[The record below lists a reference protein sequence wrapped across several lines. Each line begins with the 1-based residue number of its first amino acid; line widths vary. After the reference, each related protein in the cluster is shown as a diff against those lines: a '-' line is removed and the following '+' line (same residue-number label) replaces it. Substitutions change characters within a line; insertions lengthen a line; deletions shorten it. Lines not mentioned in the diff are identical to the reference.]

1 MTTALWPTI
10 SHQDVAAPAPRTWAF
25 AVWRALI
32 CCLLFSIIFLPE
44 FVRDGVSE
52 PSLPYAK
59 VAGGFRF
66 IDLAILFVVF
76 GHVVALGCLR
86 TKVMRFPRSLVLP
99 GLAFLGCIGVA
110 ICYGRSRGGS
120 NFFFDWR
127 GLALGI
133 GLYFVWSL
141 CLRNSRDVAAAI
153 RVFAVY
159 MAARIA
165 LLYVLYLAGYRD
177 TLAGVPIPIFDGPVL
192 SCTVFTGLLAFRYSE
207 SSRGASRLLWS
218 CLAAAA
224 YMFVLLCFRRT
235 YWGELAVGTCIL
247 LLLQKRNRIRN
258 VVLLVGMVALAA
270 VILGASFSS
279 RIQSIDVTRGD
290 GEFSADNANHVYDLM
305 DAWYQVR
312 QSPLMG
318 IGVGTSYSTWHIR
331 NWKTESV
338 MVHNAPLHVWLKY
351 GITGLICYLWFH
363 IALLRWLYRR
373 SQAATSRD
381 TAFLGA
387 AFAYLAAQFA
397 MTLGFAPWPY
407 SELQLTTLISFIL
420 AAAATADQHQLFRSG
435 IQNSSA
441 VRCSGRAGLQAG
453 VKGTFTE
460 KSSAA
465 EVVDLSG

>member
-1 MTTALWPTI
+1 MTTTPWPAI
-10 SHQDVAAPAPRTWAF
+10 SRPDVADPALRPWTVTF
-25 AVWRALI
+25 WRALVF
-32 CCLLFSIIFLPE
+32 CLLFSIIFLPE
-44 FVRDGVSE
+44 FVREGVSDS
-52 PSLPYAK
+52 SLPYAK
-59 VAGGFRF
+59 LVGGFRF
-66 IDLAILFVVF
+66 IDVAILFLVLCHGV
-76 GHVVALGCLR
+76 GLGCLR
-86 TKVMRFPRSLVLP
+86 GKAVRFPRPLLFP

-110 ICYGRSRGGS
+110 IGYGRSRGGS

-141 CLRNSRDVAAAI
+141 WLRRALDVAAAV
-153 RVFAVY
+153 RVFVIY
-159 MAARIA
+159 MAARIG

-192 SCTVFTGLLAFRYSE
+192 SCIVFTGLLAFRYRE
-207 SSRGASRLLWS
+207 SSTGGARLLWS

-224 YMFVLLCFRRT
+224 YLFVLLCFRRT
-235 YWGELAVGTCIL
+235 YWGELALGTFIL
-247 LLLQKRNRIRN
+247 LLLHKRNRIRN
-258 VVLLVGMVALAA
+258 LVLLACMVAIAA
-270 VILGASFSS
+270 GILGASFSS
-279 RIQSIDVTRGD
+279 RIRSLDVTRD
-290 GEFSADNANHVYDLM
+290 DSEFSADNANHVYDLL

-318 IGVGTSYSTWHIR
+318 IGLGTSYSTWHIR

-363 IALLRWLYRR
+363 IALLAWLYRHSKAGAFR
-373 SQAATSRD
+373 DAA
-381 TAFLGA
+381 FFGA

-420 AAAATADQHQLFRSG
+420 AAAATADNLPP
-435 IQNSSA
+435 
-441 VRCSGRAGLQAG
+441 VRFDS
-453 VKGTFTE
+453 
-460 KSSAA
+460 
-465 EVVDLSG
+465 

>member
-10 SHQDVAAPAPRTWAF
+10 PHQDVAPRTWAIAF
-25 AVWRALI
+25 WRALI

-44 FVRDGVSE
+44 FARDGVSD
-52 PSLPYAK
+52 PGLPYAK

-76 GHVVALGCLR
+76 GHGVALGCLR
-86 TKVMRFPRSLVLP
+86 SKVMRFPRPLVLP

-110 ICYGRSRGGS
+110 LAYGRSRGGS

-141 CLRNSRDVAAAI
+141 WLRNSRDVAAAI
-153 RVFAVY
+153 RVLAIY

-192 SCTVFTGLLAFRYSE
+192 SCIVFTALLAFRYRE

-218 CLAAAA
+218 CLAVAA
-224 YMFVLLCFRRT
+224 YLFVLLCFRRT
-235 YWGELAVGTCIL
+235 YWGELAVGTFIL
-247 LLLQKRNRIRN
+247 LLLQKRNRIHN
-258 VVLLVGMVALAA
+258 VVLLAGMVALAA

-279 RIQSIDVTRGD
+279 RIQSLDVTRD
-290 GEFSADNANHVYDLM
+290 DSEFSADNANHVYDLM

-351 GITGLICYLWFH
+351 GIAGLICYVWFH

-373 SQAATSRD
+373 SQATTSRR
-381 TAFLGA
+381 TAFLST
-387 AFAYLAAQFA
+387 AFAYLTAQFA

-420 AAAATADQHQLFRSG
+420 AAAATADSPPL
-435 IQNSSA
+435 
-441 VRCSGRAGLQAG
+441 VRLDS
-453 VKGTFTE
+453 
-460 KSSAA
+460 
-465 EVVDLSG
+465 

>member
-258 VVLLVGMVALAA
+258 VVLLVGMVALDA

>member
-10 SHQDVAAPAPRTWAF
+10 SHRDVAPRTWAV

-44 FVRDGVSE
+44 FVRDGVSD

>member
-207 SSRGASRLLWS
+207 SCRGASRLLWS

-279 RIQSIDVTRGD
+279 RIQSVDVTRD
-290 GEFSADNANHVYDLM
+290 DSEFSADNANHVYDLM

-312 QSPLMG
+312 QSPLIG

-363 IALLRWLYRR
+363 IALLGWLYRR
-373 SQAATSRD
+373 SQAASCRH
-381 TAFLGA
+381 TAFMGA

-420 AAAATADQHQLFRSG
+420 AAAATADSLPL
-435 IQNSSA
+435 
-441 VRCSGRAGLQAG
+441 VRFDS
-453 VKGTFTE
+453 
-460 KSSAA
+460 
-465 EVVDLSG
+465 

>member
-10 SHQDVAAPAPRTWAF
+10 SYQDVAAPAPRSWAVAF
-25 AVWRALI
+25 WRALI
-32 CCLLFSIIFLPE
+32 FCLLFSIIFLPE
-44 FVRDGVSE
+44 FVRDGVSD

-76 GHVVALGCLR
+76 GHVVALGCLHS
-86 TKVMRFPRSLVLP
+86 KVVRFPRPLIVP
-99 GLAFLGCIGVA
+99 GLAFLGCIGLA
-110 ICYGRSRGGS
+110 IGYGRSRGGG

-141 CLRNSRDVAAAI
+141 WLRNSFDVAAAV
-153 RVFAVY
+153 RVFAIY
-159 MAARIA
+159 MAARIG
-165 LLYVLYLAGYRD
+165 LLYALYLAGYRD

-192 SCTVFTGLLAFRYSE
+192 SCIVFTGLLAFRYRE
-207 SSRGASRLLWS
+207 SSSGTSKLLWS
-218 CLAAAA
+218 GLAVAA
-224 YMFVLLCFRRT
+224 YLFVLLCFRRT
-235 YWGELAVGTCIL
+235 YWGELAVGTLIL
-247 LLLQKRNRIRN
+247 LLLQQRNRIRN
-258 VVLLVGMVALAA
+258 LVLLAGLVALAA

-279 RIQSIDVTRGD
+279 RIQSLDVTRD
-290 GEFSADNANHVYDLM
+290 DTEFSADNANHVYDLM

-312 QSPLMG
+312 QSPVMG

-363 IALLRWLYRR
+363 LALLRWLYRH
-373 SQAATSRD
+373 SKAAMSRN

-407 SELQLTTLISFIL
+407 SELQLTTLISFLL
-420 AAAATADQHQLFRSG
+420 AAAATAADPPPLRFES
-435 IQNSSA
+435 
-441 VRCSGRAGLQAG
+441 
-453 VKGTFTE
+453 
-460 KSSAA
+460 
-465 EVVDLSG
+465 

>member
-1 MTTALWPTI
+1 MTIALWLTI
-10 SHQDVAAPAPRTWAF
+10 SHQHVAPRTWALAF
-25 AVWRALI
+25 WRALT

>member
-1 MTTALWPTI
+1 
-10 SHQDVAAPAPRTWAF
+10 
-25 AVWRALI
+25 
-32 CCLLFSIIFLPE
+32 
-44 FVRDGVSE
+44 
-52 PSLPYAK
+52 
-59 VAGGFRF
+59 
-66 IDLAILFVVF
+66 
-76 GHVVALGCLR
+76 
-86 TKVMRFPRSLVLP
+86 
-99 GLAFLGCIGVA
+99 
-110 ICYGRSRGGS
+110 
-120 NFFFDWR
+120 
-127 GLALGI
+127 
-133 GLYFVWSL
+133 
-141 CLRNSRDVAAAI
+141 
-153 RVFAVY
+153 
-159 MAARIA
+159 
-165 LLYVLYLAGYRD
+165 
-177 TLAGVPIPIFDGPVL
+177 VL

>member
-10 SHQDVAAPAPRTWAF
+10 SSRDIALRPWAISF
-25 AVWRALI
+25 WRALI

-44 FVRDGVSE
+44 FVRDGVSDL
-52 PSLPYAK
+52 SLPYAK

-76 GHVVALGCLR
+76 VHVVALGCLR
-86 TKVMRFPRSLVLP
+86 SNVMRFPRPLVLP

-110 ICYGRSRGGS
+110 IAYGRSRGGS

-141 CLRNSRDVAAAI
+141 WLRNGFDVAAAV
-153 RVFAVY
+153 RVFAIY

-192 SCTVFTGLLAFRYSE
+192 SSIVFTGLLAFRYRE
-207 SSRGASRLLWS
+207 SSRGAGRLLWS
-218 CLAAAA
+218 CLAVAA

-235 YWGELAVGTCIL
+235 YWGELAVGTFIL

-258 VVLLVGMVALAA
+258 AVLLAGMVALAA
-270 VILGASFSS
+270 IILGASFSS
-279 RIQSIDVTRGD
+279 RIQSLDVTRDD

-318 IGVGTSYSTWHIR
+318 IGLGTSYSTWHIR
-331 NWKTESV
+331 SWKTESV

-351 GITGLICYLWFH
+351 GIAGLIFYIWFH
-363 IALLRWLYRR
+363 VALLRWLYRR
-373 SQAATSRD
+373 STAARSSNP
-381 TAFLGA
+381 AFLVA

-407 SELQLTTLISFIL
+407 SELQLTTLMSFLL
-420 AAAATADQHQLFRSG
+420 AAAVATGNPLPIRSG
-435 IQNSSA
+435 
-441 VRCSGRAGLQAG
+441 
-453 VKGTFTE
+453 
-460 KSSAA
+460 
-465 EVVDLSG
+465 